1 MEIMKL
7 YNFKIA
13 ETKNFQKIKKNINKK
28 LYDKISSIVYP
39 QLKTNPYYG
48 PNIKKLKG
56 EFEGYYRYRI
66 GNYRLFY
73 LIDDDKIL
81 VIVVDFKHRQNAYD

>member
-1 MEIMKL
+1 MKL

-39 QLKTNPYYG
+39 QLKTNLYYG